1 MSTESHF
8 RTKPLKKSAT
18 STPPLTRAKTIR
30 KAKAV
35 RTSGTGVRVE
45 QSTTTAAFGRVG
57 IYEGV
62 VEILDVKRADRP
74 AANTLLDVHKLV
86 QRGLPSR
93 SLSTF
98 VNSFDR
104 IKPIDIY
111 AALGISGRTAQ
122 RQTASTGKLL
132 NSEYSSRL
140 WNLAE
145 VMAFATRVLGT
156 AAAAELWLDRPA
168 VALNGNRPLDL
179 MKTIQGSAAVKDLLG
194 RLEHGVYT

>member
-1 MSTESHF
+1 MSTRSVS
-8 RTKPLKKSAT
+8 RTKPLKKSPR
-18 STPPLTRAKTIR
+18 STPPLAKRRAIR

-35 RTSGTGVRVE
+35 RTGGAGVRAE
-45 QSTTTAAFGRVG
+45 QSTTTAASGRVG
-57 IYEGV
+57 IYDGV
-62 VEILDVKRADRP
+62 VEILDVKRANGP
-74 AANTLLDVHKLV
+74 AANTLLDVHQLV

-98 VNSFDR
+98 VKRFDL

-122 RQTASTGKLL
+122 RQIASTDKLL
-132 NSEYSSRL
+132 SPEYSSRL

-145 VMAFATRVLGT
+145 VMALATRVLGT
-156 AAAAELWLDRPA
+156 AAAAERWLDRPA
-168 VALNGNRPLDL
+168 IALNGNRPLDL